1 MTIEEVLQKYPPTRS
16 SDKKLL
22 LAVWFFQGLI
32 LTQEQKRIFYE
43 KCMVAES
50 ITRKRR
56 DLQAS
61 GKYLGSQ
68 EVMDGRK
75 KQEQLFKKTYGSK

>member
-1 MTIEEVLQKYPPTRS
+1 MTIEEILEKYPQTRS

-75 KQEQLFKKTYGSK
+75 KQEQLFKKTYGKT